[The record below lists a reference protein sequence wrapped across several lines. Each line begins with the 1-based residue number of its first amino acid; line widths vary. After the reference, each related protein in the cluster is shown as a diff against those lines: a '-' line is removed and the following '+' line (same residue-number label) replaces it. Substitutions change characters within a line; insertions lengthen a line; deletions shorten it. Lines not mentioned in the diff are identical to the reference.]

1 MELDLT
7 KTHTLLAAYE
17 ALPPVPSFLKDRYF
31 PTNAMT
37 DIFNTDDVLVDY
49 KDGSRRAAP
58 VVLPTVGGKVM
69 TRDAFTTDR
78 FTPPLIAPQ
87 RTLSIDDLKKRGFGE
102 AVFSGVSPAERKVLM
117 TMRDLRELDE
127 ATTRREEIMAAETLI
142 NSKCVLQQWNGTD
155 YTTADPVTIQF
166 YTGGT
171 NPYQYT
177 PAKGW
182 DTTDGAILQD
192 LQQMILMLT
201 QKGLAAEELV
211 VAGDVVDAIINNPTM
226 QKLLDIN
233 RMNLG
238 GIAPLELPEGAAH
251 IGTLNVF
258 GKMIK
263 IISYVE
269 TYEND
274 EGTITPYI
282 PAGTVI
288 LTAPGAGR
296 GLYGAVTQLEWDGEF
311 YSYPGRRVPKYLPN
325 PTTNVRSLTLSSCPI
340 LIPKNKGAWISAKV
354 TGLNAGLSLTDEA
367 KVDEAQTV

>member
-1 MELDLT
+1 MDLDLT

-17 ALPPVPSFLKDRYF
+17 AIPKVPAFLKDRYF

-37 DIFNTDDVLVDY
+37 DVFNTDDVLVDY
-49 KDGSRRAAP
+49 RDGSKKAAP
-58 VVLPTVGGKVM
+58 FVVPTVGGKIID
-69 TRDAFTTDR
+69 RSAFTTDR
-78 FTPPLIAPQ
+78 YTPPLIAPQ

-102 AVFSGVSPAERKVLM
+102 AIFNNVAPADREALI
-117 TMRDLRELDE
+117 TLRDLRELDE
-127 ATTRREEIMAAETLI
+127 MTTRREEIMAAETLI
-142 NSKCVLQQWNGTD
+142 NSKCVMKQWDGSNYD
-155 YTTADPVTIQF
+155 TTETIQF
-166 YTGGT
+166 YTEGT

-182 DTTDGAILQD
+182 DTSEGVILQD
-192 LQQMILMLT
+192 LNQMVLMLT
-201 QKGLAAEELV
+201 RKGLAAEELV
-211 VAGDVVDAIINNPTM
+211 VSGDVADAIINNTVI
-226 QKLLDIN
+226 QKMLDNN

-263 IISYVE
+263 IIAYVE

-274 EGTITPYI
+274 EGTVTPYI
-282 PAGTVI
+282 PDGTVI

-296 GLYGAVTQLEWDGEF
+296 GLYGAVTQLEYDGAF
-311 YSYPGRRVPKYLPN
+311 YSYTGRRVPKYLPD
-325 PTTNVRSLTLSSCPI
+325 PKTNVRTMTLSSCPI

-354 TGLNAGLSLTDEA
+354 TGLLGG
-367 KVDEAQTV
+367 

>member
-1 MELDLT
+1 MDLDLT
-7 KTHTLLAAYE
+7 KTYTLLAAYE
-17 ALPPVPSFLKDRYF
+17 TLPPVPSFLKDRYF
-31 PTNAMT
+31 PTNSMT
-37 DIFNTDDVLVDY
+37 DVFSTDDVLVDY
-49 KDGSRRAAP
+49 KDGSKKAAP
-58 VVLPTVGGKVM
+58 YVLPTVGGKVID
-69 TRDAFTTDR
+69 RDGFTTDR

-102 AVFSGVSPAERKVLM
+102 SIFSGVAPADRKALI

-127 ATTRREEIMAAETLI
+127 MTTRREEIMAAETLI
-142 NSKCVLQQWNGTD
+142 NSKCVMKQWNGSDSNTEK
-155 YTTADPVTIQF
+155 TIQF
-166 YTGGT
+166 YTEGT
-171 NPYQYT
+171 NPYKYE
-177 PAKGW
+177 PANGW
-182 DTTDGAILQD
+182 DTEAGTILQD
-192 LQQMILMLT
+192 LHQMILMLNE
-201 QKGLAAEELV
+201 KGLPAEDLV
-211 VAGDVVDAIINNPTM
+211 VAGDVADAMINNATL

-282 PAGTVI
+282 PEGTVI

-296 GLYGAVTQLEWDGEF
+296 GLYGAVTQLEYDGEF
-311 YSYPGRRVPKYLPN
+311 YSYAGRRVPKYLPD
-325 PTTNVRSLTLSSCPI
+325 PKTNVRTLTLSSCPV

-354 TGLNAGLSLTDEA
+354 TGL
-367 KVDEAQTV
+367 V

>member
-1 MELDLT
+1 MDLDLT

-17 ALPPVPSFLKDRYF
+17 AIPKVPAFLKDRYF

-37 DIFNTDDVLVDY
+37 DVFNTDDVLVDY
-49 KDGSRRAAP
+49 RDGSKKAAP
-58 VVLPTVGGKVM
+58 FVVPTVGGKIID
-69 TRDAFTTDR
+69 RSAFTTDR
-78 FTPPLIAPQ
+78 YTPPLIAPQ

-102 AVFSGVSPAERKVLM
+102 AIFNNVAPADREALI
-117 TMRDLRELDE
+117 TLRDLRELDE
-127 ATTRREEIMAAETLI
+127 MTTRREEIMAAETLI
-142 NSKCVLQQWNGTD
+142 NSKCVMKQWDGSNYD
-155 YTTADPVTIQF
+155 TTETIQF
-166 YTGGT
+166 YSGGS

-182 DTTDGAILQD
+182 DTFEGVILQD
-192 LQQMILMLT
+192 LNQMVLMLT
-201 QKGLAAEELV
+201 RKGLAAEELV
-211 VAGDVVDAIINNPTM
+211 VSGDVADAIINNTAI
-226 QKLLDIN
+226 QKLLDNN

-274 EGTITPYI
+274 EGTVTPYI
-282 PAGTVI
+282 PDGTVI

-296 GLYGAVTQLEWDGEF
+296 GLYGAVTQLEYDGAF
-311 YSYPGRRVPKYLPN
+311 YSYTGRRVPKYLPD
-325 PTTNVRSLTLSSCPI
+325 PKTNVRTMTLSSCPI

-354 TGLNAGLSLTDEA
+354 TGLLGG
-367 KVDEAQTV
+367 

>member
-1 MELDLT
+1 MDLDLT

-17 ALPPVPSFLKDRYF
+17 AIPKIPAFLKDRYF

-37 DIFNTDDVLVDY
+37 DVFNTDDVLVDY
-49 KDGSRRAAP
+49 RDGSKKAAP
-58 VVLPTVGGKVM
+58 FVVPTVGGKIID
-69 TRDAFTTDR
+69 RSAFTTDR
-78 FTPPLIAPQ
+78 YTPPLIAPQ

-102 AVFSGVSPAERKVLM
+102 AIFNNVAPADREALI
-117 TMRDLRELDE
+117 TLRDLRELDE
-127 ATTRREEIMAAETLI
+127 MTTRREEIMAAETLI
-142 NSKCVLQQWNGTD
+142 NSKCVMKQWDGSNYD
-155 YTTADPVTIQF
+155 TTETIQF
-166 YTGGT
+166 YSGGS

-182 DTTDGAILQD
+182 DTSEGVILQD
-192 LQQMILMLT
+192 LNQMVLMLT
-201 QKGLAAEELV
+201 RKGLPAEELV
-211 VAGDVVDAIINNPTM
+211 VSGDVADAIINNTAI
-226 QKLLDIN
+226 QKLLDNN

-274 EGTITPYI
+274 EGTVTPYI
-282 PAGTVI
+282 PDGTVI

-296 GLYGAVTQLEWDGEF
+296 GLYGAVTQLEYDGAF
-311 YSYPGRRVPKYLPN
+311 YSYTGRRVPKYLPD
-325 PTTNVRSLTLSSCPI
+325 PKTNVRTMTLSSCPI

-354 TGLNAGLSLTDEA
+354 TGLLGG
-367 KVDEAQTV
+367 

>member
-1 MELDLT
+1 MDLDLT

-17 ALPPVPSFLKDRYF
+17 AIPKVPAFLKDRYF

-37 DIFNTDDVLVDY
+37 DVFNTDDVLVDY
-49 KDGSRRAAP
+49 RDGSKKAAP
-58 VVLPTVGGKVM
+58 FVVPTVGGKIID
-69 TRDAFTTDR
+69 RSAFTTDR
-78 FTPPLIAPQ
+78 YTPPLIAPQ

-102 AVFSGVSPAERKVLM
+102 AIFNNVAPADREALI
-117 TMRDLRELDE
+117 TLRDLRELDE
-127 ATTRREEIMAAETLI
+127 MTTRREEIMAAETLI
-142 NSKCVLQQWNGTD
+142 NSKCVMKQWDGSNYD
-155 YTTADPVTIQF
+155 TTETIQF
-166 YTGGT
+166 YSGGS

-182 DTTDGAILQD
+182 DTSEGVILQD
-192 LQQMILMLT
+192 LNQMVLMLT
-201 QKGLAAEELV
+201 RKGLAAEELV
-211 VAGDVVDAIINNPTM
+211 VSGDVADAIINNTAI
-226 QKLLDIN
+226 QKLLDNN

-274 EGTITPYI
+274 EGTVTPYI
-282 PAGTVI
+282 PDGTVI

-296 GLYGAVTQLEWDGEF
+296 GLYGAVTQLEYDGVF
-311 YSYPGRRVPKYLPN
+311 YSYTGRRVPKYLPD
-325 PTTNVRSLTLSSCPI
+325 PKTNVRTMTLSSCPI

-354 TGLNAGLSLTDEA
+354 TGLLGG
-367 KVDEAQTV
+367 

>member
-1 MELDLT
+1 MDLDLT

-17 ALPPVPSFLKDRYF
+17 AIPKVPAFLKDRYF

-37 DIFNTDDVLVDY
+37 DVFNTDDVLVDY
-49 KDGSRRAAP
+49 RDGSKKAAP
-58 VVLPTVGGKVM
+58 FVVPTVGGKIID
-69 TRDAFTTDR
+69 RSAFTTDR
-78 FTPPLIAPQ
+78 YTPPLIAPQ

-102 AVFSGVSPAERKVLM
+102 AIFNNVAPADREALI
-117 TMRDLRELDE
+117 TLRDLRELDE
-127 ATTRREEIMAAETLI
+127 MTTRREEIMAAETLI
-142 NSKCVLQQWNGTD
+142 NSKCVMKQWDGSNYD
-155 YTTADPVTIQF
+155 TTETIQF
-166 YTGGT
+166 YSGGS

-182 DTTDGAILQD
+182 DTSEGVILQD
-192 LQQMILMLT
+192 LNQMVLMLT
-201 QKGLAAEELV
+201 RKGLAAEELV
-211 VAGDVVDAIINNPTM
+211 VSGDVADAIINNTAI
-226 QKLLDIN
+226 QKMLDNN

-274 EGTITPYI
+274 EGTVTPYI
-282 PAGTVI
+282 PDGTVI

-296 GLYGAVTQLEWDGEF
+296 GLYGAVTQLEYDGAF
-311 YSYPGRRVPKYLPN
+311 YSYTGRRVPKYLPD
-325 PTTNVRSLTLSSCPI
+325 PKTNVRTMTLSSCPI

-354 TGLNAGLSLTDEA
+354 TGLLGG
-367 KVDEAQTV
+367 

>member
-1 MELDLT
+1 MDLDLT

-17 ALPPVPSFLKDRYF
+17 AIPKVPAFLKDRYF

-37 DIFNTDDVLVDY
+37 DVFNTDDVLVDY
-49 KDGSRRAAP
+49 RDGSKKAAP
-58 VVLPTVGGKVM
+58 FVVPTVGGKIID
-69 TRDAFTTDR
+69 RSAFTTDR
-78 FTPPLIAPQ
+78 YTPPLIAPQ

-102 AVFSGVSPAERKVLM
+102 AIFNNVAPADREALI
-117 TMRDLRELDE
+117 TLRDLRELDE
-127 ATTRREEIMAAETLI
+127 MTTRREEIMAAETLI
-142 NSKCVLQQWNGTD
+142 NSKCVMKQWDGSNYD
-155 YTTADPVTIQF
+155 TTETIQF
-166 YTGGT
+166 YSGGS

-182 DTTDGAILQD
+182 DTSEGVILQD
-192 LQQMILMLT
+192 LNQMVLMLT
-201 QKGLAAEELV
+201 RKGLAAEELV
-211 VAGDVVDAIINNPTM
+211 VSGDVADAIINNTAI
-226 QKLLDIN
+226 QKLLDNN

-263 IISYVE
+263 IIAYVE

-274 EGTITPYI
+274 EGTVTPYI
-282 PAGTVI
+282 PDGTVI

-296 GLYGAVTQLEWDGEF
+296 GLYGAVTQLEYDGAF
-311 YSYPGRRVPKYLPN
+311 YSYTGRRVPKYLPD
-325 PTTNVRSLTLSSCPI
+325 PKTNVRTMTLSSCPI

-354 TGLNAGLSLTDEA
+354 TGLLGG
-367 KVDEAQTV
+367 

>member
-1 MELDLT
+1 MDLDLT

-17 ALPPVPSFLKDRYF
+17 AIPKVPAFLKDRYF

-37 DIFNTDDVLVDY
+37 DVFNTDDVLVDY
-49 KDGSRRAAP
+49 RDGSKKAAP
-58 VVLPTVGGKVM
+58 FVVPTVGGKIID
-69 TRDAFTTDR
+69 RSAFTTDR
-78 FTPPLIAPQ
+78 YTPPLIAPQ

-102 AVFSGVSPAERKVLM
+102 AIFNNVAPADREALI
-117 TMRDLRELDE
+117 TLRDLRELDE
-127 ATTRREEIMAAETLI
+127 MTTRREEIMAAETLI
-142 NSKCVLQQWNGTD
+142 NSKCVMKQWDGSNYDTIE
-155 YTTADPVTIQF
+155 TIQF
-166 YTGGT
+166 YSGGS

-182 DTTDGAILQD
+182 DTSEGVILQD
-192 LQQMILMLT
+192 LNQMVLMLT
-201 QKGLAAEELV
+201 RKGLPAEELV
-211 VAGDVVDAIINNPTM
+211 VSGDVADAIINNTAI
-226 QKLLDIN
+226 QKLLDNN

-274 EGTITPYI
+274 EGTVTPYI
-282 PAGTVI
+282 PDGTVI

-296 GLYGAVTQLEWDGEF
+296 GLYGAVTQLEYDGAF
-311 YSYPGRRVPKYLPN
+311 YSYTGRRVPKYLPD
-325 PTTNVRSLTLSSCPI
+325 PKTNVRTMTLSSCPI

-354 TGLNAGLSLTDEA
+354 TGLLGG
-367 KVDEAQTV
+367 

>member
-37 DIFNTDDVLVDY
+37 DVFNTDDVLVDY
-49 KDGSRRAAP
+49 KDGTKKAAP
-58 VVLPTVGGKVM
+58 FVLPSVGGKVD
-69 TRDAFTTDR
+69 TRGAFTTER

-102 AVFSGVSPAERKVLM
+102 AIFSGVAPADRKALI
-117 TMRDLRELDE
+117 TLRDLRELDE
-127 ATTRREEIMAAETLI
+127 MTTRREEIMAAETLI
-142 NSKCVLQQWNGTD
+142 NSKCVMKQWDGTD
-155 YTTADPVTIQF
+155 FDTQATIQF
-166 YTGGT
+166 YSGGT

-177 PAKGW
+177 ISKGW
-182 DTTDGAILQD
+182 DTTDGNILAD
-192 LQQMILMLT
+192 LHQMILMLT
-201 QKGLAAEELV
+201 RKGLPAEELV
-211 VAGDVVDAIINNPTM
+211 VAGDVADAIINNATI
-226 QKLLDIN
+226 QKLLDVN

-269 TYEND
+269 SYEDD
-274 EGTITPYI
+274 EGTVTPYI

-288 LTAPGAGR
+288 LTAPAAGR

-311 YSYPGRRVPKYLPN
+311 YSYPGRRVPKYLPD
-325 PTTNVRSLTLSSCPI
+325 PTTNTRTLTLSSCPI

-354 TGLNAGLSLTDEA
+354 TGLSAAVPG
-367 KVDEAQTV
+367 VGG

>member
-211 VAGDVVDAIINNPTM
+211 VAGDVADAIINNPTM

>member
-31 PTNAMT
+31 PTNPMT
-37 DIFNTDDVLVDY
+37 DVFNTDDVLVDY

-211 VAGDVVDAIINNPTM
+211 VAGDVADAIINNPTM

-233 RMNLG
+233 RINLG